1 METENLS
8 EQLSEGARKLMKLIH
23 STANFKEDDQ
33 ILFDC
38 IELMFKASVK
48 LENNRISYRGTKED
62 LDVPDWISENKGIK
76 NPTVKTIK

>member
-1 METENLS
+1 METANLS

-48 LENNRISYRGTKED
+48 LESRNLYTGVKAD
-62 LDVPDWISENKGIK
+62 LDIPEWINNA
-76 NPTVKTIK
+76 NPKVKTIK